1 MNLLQVFIAV
11 LCLLNPIGGINLYST
26 LVANETYSSQIKILA
41 ACFLC
46 ISCSLILLAAIIQ
59 PLLIL
64 LSFPLYAIHFGGGI
78 LLVIIGMLNML
89 KLPEKKPLVDK
100 LISVEATIAVESN
113 KVPSLGIWS
122 GINPLSFASLSP
134 AVIIVDINYSF
145 MAQNSSD
152 KLGLILI
159 LLLVSLIFCCLLL
172 SARWIKITFSPNS
185 LLFITRLIGLIITA
199 VAFQMIIAGAT
210 SVLPLV
216 LGNSFGLLQ
225 SN

>member
-41 ACFLC
+41 ACF
-46 ISCSLILLAAIIQ
+46 
-59 PLLIL
+59 
-64 LSFPLYAIHFGGGI
+64 AIHFGGGI

-100 LISVEATIAVESN
+100 SISVEATIAVESN
-113 KVPSLGIWS
+113 KVPPLGIWS

-159 LLLVSLIFCCLLL
+159 LLLVSLVFCCLLL

>member
-26 LVANETYSSQIKILA
+26 LVENETYSSQIKILA

-113 KVPSLGIWS
+113 KVPPLGIWS
-122 GINPLSFASLSP
+122 GINPLRFASLSP

-159 LLLVSLIFCCLLL
+159 LLLVSLVFCCLLL

-199 VAFQMIIAGAT
+199 VAFQMIIAKAT
-210 SVLPLV
+210 NVLPLV
-216 LGNSFGLLQ
+216 LNNSFGLL
-225 SN
+225 

>member
-11 LCLLNPIGGINLYST
+11 LCVLNPIGGINLYST
-26 LVANETYSSQIKILA
+26 LAANETYSSQIKILA
-41 ACFLC
+41 ACFFC

-100 LISVEATIAVESN
+100 SISLEATIALESN
-113 KVPSLGIWS
+113 KIPPLGIWF
-122 GINPLSFASLSP
+122 GINPLSLASLSP

-145 MAQNSSD
+145 MAQSSSD
-152 KLGLILI
+152 KLGLILVLLVVSLVFCCI
-159 LLLVSLIFCCLLL
+159 LLN
-172 SARWIKITFSPNS
+172 AKWIKNTFSS
-185 LLFITRLIGLIITA
+185 SGLLFITRLIGLIITA
-199 VAFQMIIAGAT
+199 VAFQMIVSGAT
-210 SVLPLV
+210 SVLPFV

-225 SN
+225 PN

>member
-1 MNLLQVFIAV
+1 
-11 LCLLNPIGGINLYST
+11 
-26 LVANETYSSQIKILA
+26 
-41 ACFLC
+41 
-46 ISCSLILLAAIIQ
+46 
-59 PLLIL
+59 
-64 LSFPLYAIHFGGGI
+64 
-78 LLVIIGMLNML
+78 MLNML
-89 KLPEKKPLVDK
+89 KIPEKKLLVDK
-100 LISVEATIAVESN
+100 SISVEATIAVESN
-113 KVPSLGIWS
+113 KVPPLGIWS

-159 LLLVSLIFCCLLL
+159 LLLVSLVFCCLLL

>member
-11 LCLLNPIGGINLYST
+11 LCVLNPIGGINLYST

-64 LSFPLYAIHFGGGI
+64 LDFPLYAIHFGGGI

-89 KLPEKKPLVDK
+89 KLPEKKLLVDK
-100 LISVEATIAVESN
+100 SISVEATIAVESN
-113 KVPSLGIWS
+113 KVPPLGIWS

-159 LLLVSLIFCCLLL
+159 LLLVSLVFCCLLL
-172 SARWIKITFSPNS
+172 SARWIKITFSHNS

-216 LGNSFGLLQ
+216 LGNSFGLL
-225 SN
+225 

>member
-11 LCLLNPIGGINLYST
+11 LCVLNPIGGINLYST

-46 ISCSLILLAAIIQ
+46 VSCSLILLAAIIQ
-59 PLLIL
+59 PLLTL
-64 LSFPLYAIHFGGGI
+64 LSFPLYAIHFGGGV

-100 LISVEATIAVESN
+100 SISLEATIALETN
-113 KVPSLGIWS
+113 KIPPLGVWS
-122 GINPLSFASLSP
+122 GINPLSLASLSP

-159 LLLVSLIFCCLLL
+159 LLLVSLVFCCLLL
-172 SARWIKITFSPNS
+172 SASWIKVTFSPNS

-216 LGNSFGLLQ
+216 LGNSFGLPQ

>member
-11 LCLLNPIGGINLYST
+11 LCVLNPIGGINLYST

-64 LSFPLYAIHFGGGI
+64 LDFPLYAIHFGGGI

-89 KLPEKKPLVDK
+89 KLPEKKLLVDK
-100 LISVEATIAVESN
+100 SISVEATIAVESN
-113 KVPSLGIWS
+113 KVPPLGVWS
-122 GINPLSFASLSP
+122 GINPLSLASLSP

-145 MAQNSSD
+145 MAQSSSD
-152 KLGLILI
+152 KLGLILVLLVVSLVFCCI
-159 LLLVSLIFCCLLL
+159 LLN
-172 SARWIKITFSPNS
+172 AKWIKTTFSSSS

-199 VAFQMIIAGAT
+199 VAFQMIVTGVT

-225 SN
+225 PN

>member
-1 MNLLQVFIAV
+1 MRLTPLKLRFSRRV
-11 LCLLNPIGGINLYST
+11 
-26 LVANETYSSQIKILA
+26 
-41 ACFLC
+41 FLC

-64 LSFPLYAIHFGGGI
+64 LDFPLYAIHFGGGI

-89 KLPEKKPLVDK
+89 KLPEKKLLVDK
-100 LISVEATIAVESN
+100 SISVEATIAVESN
-113 KVPSLGIWS
+113 KVPPLGIWS

-159 LLLVSLIFCCLLL
+159 LLLVSLVFCCLLL

-216 LGNSFGLLQ
+216 LGNSFGLL
-225 SN
+225 